1 MNEDESAAR
10 EDMEIYMAY
19 EDGGE
24 GLYDLLP
31 TEARLFDP
39 IE

>member
-1 MNEDESAAR
+1 MDEDEDTAR
-10 EDMEIYMAY
+10 EAMEIYMACG
-19 EDGGE
+19 DGDE
-24 GLYDLLP
+24 GLYGLLP